1 MKFLLPAAA
10 ALLVSAAA
18 MADAPSKPVIT
29 GNILRLDSACDFTE
43 SSLNIQRDS
52 LSLSAT
58 LNKAAAARLQQA
70 TGDFLN
76 QSMVVVIND
85 VPVSAPVVRTVINTG
100 KVQIALGRDAADK
113 LLPTLLETTCYQEKP
128 QAK

>member
-1 MKFLLPAAA
+1 MKFLLSAA
-10 ALLVSAAA
+10 ALLISTAA
-18 MADAPSKPVIT
+18 MAATPAKPVIT

-43 SSLNIQRDS
+43 SSLNIQRDN

-58 LNKAAAARLQQA
+58 LNKLAAARLQQA

-100 KVQIALGRDAADK
+100 KVQFALGRDAAAQ
-113 LLPTLLETTCYQEKP
+113 LLPTLLETTCIRETP
-128 QAK
+128 APR